1 MNSLK
6 SFYINVLEFLRHSLL
21 EIMLFLSSFSHGGG
35 VLCGVGRD
43 SHGKGQVVLWS
54 SAHTPHT
61 GDVSVLAKAHTDVS
75 IERMRIAGFDDSR

>member
-1 MNSLK
+1 M
-6 SFYINVLEFLRHSLL
+6 
-21 EIMLFLSSFSHGGG
+21 
-35 VLCGVGRD
+35 LCGVGRD

-75 IERMRIAGFDDSR
+75 IERMRIAGFDDSRLGCVCGRVDVCEVKCMMFVSVHCSW